1 MDKRFIDQMI
11 TRAEE
16 FARTGKTQ
24 FTKWELLLW
33 HDQQLLS
40 KGIWR
45 SILSNLLA
53 AKPDSRPKILESW
66 GTFIVFDDTLAHD
79 LNTWVENGRIEG
91 PVAVG
96 VGMPNHALAQVEYD
110 DLLAGNDEVEG
121 SFGQH

>member
-1 MDKRFIDQMI
+1 MDKRFIDQMVS
-11 TRAEE
+11 RAEE

-45 SILSNLLA
+45 SILNSLLA
-53 AKPDSRPKILESW
+53 AKPDARPKILESW

-91 PVAVG
+91 PVAIET
-96 VGMPNHALAQVEYD
+96 GMPDRSTSQIEF
-110 DLLAGNDEVEG
+110 EG
-121 SFGQH
+121 PFGQH